1 MRSLFVF
8 LFISLIVYIIVS
20 YKMYKFNSRT
30 REFNVKYK
38 NVPYSVVDMTK
49 EGNITENINIFD
61 SDLNSNLKT
70 IKEEIDE

>member
-1 MRSLFVF
+1 
-8 LFISLIVYIIVS
+8 
-20 YKMYKFNSRT
+20 MYKFNSRT

-61 SDLNSNLKT
+61 SDLNSSLKT

>member
-30 REFNVKYK
+30 REFEVKYK
-38 NVPYSVVDMTK
+38 NVPYSVVDMTREK
-49 EGNITENINIFD
+49 NINQDINIFE